1 MLLIS
6 KILEFCIFINKLYYH
21 SKIIKIKMQ
30 RTLKSIQVIGQV
42 VKRNDYWNAVQVRVP
57 QMKLDE
63 FLLMVCLFY
72 GVYNMILN

>member
-1 MLLIS
+1 
-6 KILEFCIFINKLYYH
+6 
-21 SKIIKIKMQ
+21 MQ

-42 VKRNDYWNAVQVRVP
+42 VKRNDHWNAVQVRVP